1 MVNGNDNGAVVK
13 NGKVEGPAAKDEIVK
28 CDRCGRTFPA
38 KYVYCTCR
46 G

>member
-1 MVNGNDNGAVVK
+1 MKVK
-13 NGKVEGPAAKDEIVK
+13 DGKVVTPNAKPDEYVV
-28 CDRCGRTFPA
+28 CDRCGKKFLA

>member
-1 MVNGNDNGAVVK
+1 MSNVQVE
-13 NGKVEGPAAKDEIVK
+13 NGKVVGMPVKDAIAT
-28 CDRCGRTFPA
+28 CDRCGKSFPA